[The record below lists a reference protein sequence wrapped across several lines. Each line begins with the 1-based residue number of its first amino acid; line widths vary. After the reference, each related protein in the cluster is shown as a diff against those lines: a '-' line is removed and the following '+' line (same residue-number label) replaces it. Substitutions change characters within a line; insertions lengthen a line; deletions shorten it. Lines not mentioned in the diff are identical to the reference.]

1 MARLL
6 SEDQDCV
13 SDLRIIARQ
22 RKDLESEQL
31 KEKQQWQK
39 IDIQLRSGAR
49 QFLSEETADVMLC
62 RSPHDEAGNFIQ
74 LLEQMLDK
82 KRDEVLFEPSEP
94 SFEISLAR
102 TKRGGIKVEAW
113 IDAGNGTTGI
123 YTWDAAG
130 VRFYTT
136 DESLRDF
143 VAEMKREFKIDAGT

>member
-1 MARLL
+1 MAKLI
-6 SEDQDCV
+6 SEDRDCV
-13 SDLRIIARQ
+13 SDLQVIAKHK
-22 RKDLESEQL
+22 KDLESQQLNEQ
-31 KEKQQWQK
+31 QVWQK

-49 QFLSEETADVMLC
+49 QFMSEETADVMLC
-62 RSPHDEAGNFIQ
+62 RSPHDEAADFIEQ
-74 LLEQMLDK
+74 LEQMLEK

-94 SFEISLAR
+94 SFEISLTR

-130 VRFYTT
+130 VRFYST

-143 VAEMKREFKIDAGT
+143 VTELKREFGLA